1 MMGSRTSWGG
11 VSVRV
16 LVTELNHKDLGSV
29 LYWYIS
35 QSPMSPCVYGE
46 DKRGQEWTR
55 GDKRGQKRTRVDKR
69 GQERTRGDKRG
80 QEGTR
85 GDKSGQERTR
95 GREEERTRGREDER
109 KRG

>member
-1 MMGSRTSWGG
+1 MKYCIYYHIKGEERVYTMMGSRTSWGG

-55 GDKRGQKRTRVDKR
+55 GDKRGQE
-69 GQERTRGDKRG
+69 GTRGDKRG
-80 QEGTR
+80 REG
-85 GDKSGQERTR
+85 K
-95 GREEERTRGREDER
+95 RETCAC
-109 KRG
+109 